1 MNFKSLI
8 NDICCDGRI
17 KDGIFDFQ
25 NQEHVFVLQEYLE
38 KTGCDVNYVVEKTAN
53 LFEAGRFPERQA
65 YNKDGIL
72 VTFPSK
78 EYKDRAVNKGTHFA
92 ENPKKS
98 DANIFTTPPPDVKA
112 GGSEDS
118 IYNADVEK
126 PKDVSIDQELSD
138 KNVDTQKDD
147 RTPNEKQVDSKGV
160 EAILIGQ
167 TPLVNY
173 SVDEAKKYGFYRK
186 GMIWFNTEGQ
196 LIGEQVFDETLGSVI
211 SIKESLFTKVT
222 VLLKKSWDGV
232 KSYFKNTVKGLV
244 DNAMSDLSVG
254 EVTEVTIP
262 ASIAKD
268 KSGIESPQSVQT
280 EGAIEAIRGNYNEAL
295 TVKYVIEKNET
306 PVDVVLTESL
316 NEGTVMKVVQLDAQG
331 KQYIPEL
338 ESIVKN
344 WDNKLKTAAGSKY
357 EEIRSVI
364 SLASNDMASYIIN
377 SVGSNKGNILQ
388 IFLDN
393 KSFLQGAEFK
403 ADIRLKVKKISGE
416 EILNAYSLKM
426 YQTKN
431 VNLANSTKTS
441 LVRNLCGDDE
451 AVKFTKELLSDPK
464 FKQLDKLAKETNLA
478 VKHAKADGED
488 EDYIKSLRADR
499 EEARYPLNQYLAEK
513 VANKLNSFYKSTPQ
527 NKETFLKN
535 LLKIMGYEDVETKFL
550 MALVGPKQV
559 KAGKSQIIDKH
570 PSLDFSDIDIVNE
583 PGKVSVKII
592 NKKTNKVLVD
602 FVAKEGANFAG
613 FVDVL
618 S

>member
-17 KDGIFDFQ
+17 KDGIFDFR

-38 KTGCDVNYVVEKTAN
+38 KAGCDVNYVVEKTAK

-167 TPLVNY
+167 TPLANY
-173 SVDEAKKYGFYRK
+173 SVDEAKKYGFYNK
-186 GMIWFNTEGQ
+186 GFNWYNTEGEF
-196 LIGEQVFDETLGSVI
+196 IGEQAFDEKLGVVI
-211 SIKESLFTKVT
+211 SINESLLSRISSFFKNTWGKVN
-222 VLLKKSWDGV
+222 
-232 KSYFKNTVKGLV
+232 SYFKNIVNRLITNG
-244 DNAMSDLSVG
+244 MSDLSAG
-254 EVTEVTIP
+254 EETYITIP
-262 ASIAKD
+262 ASINKD
-268 KSGIESPQSVQT
+268 NSGLESPTAVN

-295 TVKYVIEKNET
+295 TVKYVIEKNDA
-306 PVDVVLTESL
+306 PIDIVLTENL
-316 NEGTVMKVVQLDAQG
+316 DENYVVKVVQLDTDG
-331 KQYIPEL
+331 RRYIPEV
-338 ESIVKN
+338 ENVVKD
-344 WDNKLKTAAGSKY
+344 WDKKLRVAAGSKY

-364 SLASNDMASYIIN
+364 SLASNDMSSYIIN
-377 SVGSNKGNILQ
+377 SVGKNKGNILQ

-403 ADIRLKVKKISGE
+403 ADIRLKVRKTSGE
-416 EILNAYSLKM
+416 EVLDAYSLKM

-431 VNLANSTKTS
+431 VNLANSTKAS
-441 LVRNLCGDDE
+441 LVRNLCGDAE
-451 AVKFTKELLSDPK
+451 ADKFMKELNSDPK
-464 FKQLDKLAKETNLA
+464 FKQMDKLAKETNSA
-478 VKHAKADGED
+478 VKRAKKDGED
-488 EDYIKSLRADR
+488 EDYVNDLRSDR

-513 VANKLNSFYKSTPQ
+513 VANKLNSFYKSSPE
-527 NKETFLKN
+527 NKEIFLKN
-535 LLKIMGYEDVETKFL
+535 LLKIMGYEDKETKFL

-559 KAGKSQIIDKH
+559 KVGKSQIIDKH
-570 PSLDFSDIDIVNE
+570 PSLDFSDIDIVND
-583 PGKVSVKII
+583 PGKVSVKVI
-592 NKKTNKVLVD
+592 NRKTNKVLVN
-602 FVAKEGANFAG
+602 FVAKEGGTFAG

>member
-38 KTGCDVNYVVEKTAN
+38 KAGCDVNYVVEKTAN

-173 SVDEAKKYGFYRK
+173 SVDEAKKCGFYNK
-186 GMIWFNTEGQ
+186 GFNWYNTEGEF
-196 LIGEQVFDETLGSVI
+196 IGEQAFDETLGVVI
-211 SIKESLFTKVT
+211 SINESLLSRISSFFKNTWGKVN
-222 VLLKKSWDGV
+222 
-232 KSYFKNTVKGLV
+232 SYFKNIVNRLITNG
-244 DNAMSDLSVG
+244 MSDLSAG
-254 EVTEVTIP
+254 EETYITIP
-262 ASIAKD
+262 ASINKD
-268 KSGIESPQSVQT
+268 NSGLESPTAVN

-295 TVKYVIEKNET
+295 TVKYVIEKNDA
-306 PVDVVLTESL
+306 PIDIVLTENL
-316 NEGTVMKVVQLDAQG
+316 DENYVVKVVQLDTDG
-331 KQYIPEL
+331 RRYIPEV
-338 ESIVKN
+338 ENVVKD
-344 WDNKLKTAAGSKY
+344 WDKKLRAAAGSKY

-364 SLASNDMASYIIN
+364 SLASNDMSSYIIN
-377 SVGSNKGNILQ
+377 SVGKNKGNILQ

-403 ADIRLKVKKISGE
+403 ADIRLKVRKTSGE
-416 EILNAYSLKM
+416 EVLDAYSLKM

-431 VNLANSTKTS
+431 VNLANSTKAS
-441 LVRNLCGDDE
+441 LVRNLCGDAE
-451 AVKFTKELLSDPK
+451 ADKFMKELNSDPK
-464 FKQLDKLAKETNLA
+464 FKQMDKLAKETNSA
-478 VKHAKADGED
+478 VKRAKKDGED
-488 EDYIKSLRADR
+488 EDYVNDLRSDR

-513 VANKLNSFYKSTPQ
+513 VANKLNSFYKSSPE
-527 NKETFLKN
+527 NKEIFLKN
-535 LLKIMGYEDVETKFL
+535 LLKIMGYEDKETKFL

-559 KAGKSQIIDKH
+559 KVGKSQIIDKH
-570 PSLDFSDIDIVNE
+570 PSLDFSDIDIVND
-583 PGKVSVKII
+583 PGKVSVKVI
-592 NKKTNKVLVD
+592 NRKTNKVLVN
-602 FVAKEGANFAG
+602 FVAKEGGTFAG